1 MSTIRRKL
9 GPLTLDIPAVIVGVQ
24 ILLKGWEKVADFG
37 HHPFLVSLLLFLG
50 GFVMVGAFLT
60 LWLEKRIENA
70 HALFHA
76 AEGIAMSL
84 SAIVLLEKGRVR
96 IPLLLLFAGLC
107 YLVIGIVESRTASQR
122 ARLAGPMVM
131 SFGCAFLAAGLIL
144 AGVTALHDRNAWALG
159 VAGILVAIGA
169 TFLLRRRAMTA
180 ALSAAGGHAPE
191 ADAR

>member
-24 ILLKGWEKVADFG
+24 ILVKGWEKLADFA
-37 HHPFLVSLLLFLG
+37 HHPLIVSLLLFLG
-50 GFVMVGAFLT
+50 GFVAVGAFIT
-60 LWLEKRIENA
+60 LWLEKRMENA

-84 SAIVLLEKGRVR
+84 SAIVLLEKGKVR

-107 YLVIGIVESRTASQR
+107 YLVVGIVESRPPSQR
-122 ARLAGPMVM
+122 ARLAGPMAM
-131 SFGCAFLAAGLIL
+131 SLGCAFLVAGLIL
-144 AGVTALHDRNAWALG
+144 AGVTAFHDRDVWAFG
-159 VAGILVAIGA
+159 VAGVLVAIGA
-169 TFLLRRRAMTA
+169 TLLFRRRAMTA
-180 ALSAAGGHAPE
+180 ALTASGGHAPE